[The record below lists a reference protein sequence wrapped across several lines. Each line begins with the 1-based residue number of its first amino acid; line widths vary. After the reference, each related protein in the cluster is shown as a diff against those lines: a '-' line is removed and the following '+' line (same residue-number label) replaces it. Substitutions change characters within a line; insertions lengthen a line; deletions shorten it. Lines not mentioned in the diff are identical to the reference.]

1 MAANSKYICDVS
13 QSLKVLDS
21 LHDNNH
27 TRYDYSVASK
37 KPAYKKIVGRMMIKE
52 FIESKKITD
61 VKESQFRYELGKIKK
76 RMLAENI
83 ELTNLLTVGRI
94 QKNMKTN
101 DRVYLFNVEVLKM
114 LYRMLKAKGRR
125 KKKS

>member
-1 MAANSKYICDVS
+1 
-13 QSLKVLDS
+13 
-21 LHDNNH
+21 
-27 TRYDYSVASK
+27 
-37 KPAYKKIVGRMMIKE
+37 MMIKE

>member
-21 LHDNNH
+21 LNDNNH

-37 KPAYKKIVGRMMIKE
+37 KVGYQNIISRMMIKE

-61 VKESQFRYELGKIKK
+61 IKESQFRYELGKIKK
-76 RMLAENI
+76 MMLSEDIDLA
-83 ELTNLLTVGRI
+83 NLLTVGRI
-94 QKNMKTN
+94 QKNRETN
-101 DRVYLFNVEVLKM
+101 DRVYLFNVEVLTM
-114 LYRMLKAKGRR
+114 VYDMLKAK
-125 KKKS
+125 KKNKK

>member
-37 KPAYKKIVGRMMIKE
+37 KPAYQQIVGRMMIKE

-125 KKKS
+125 KNKS

>member
-21 LHDNNH
+21 LNDNNH

-37 KPAYKKIVGRMMIKE
+37 KVGYQNIISRMMIKE

-61 VKESQFRYELGKIKK
+61 IKESQFRYELGKIKK
-76 RMLAENI
+76 MMLSEDI
-83 ELTNLLTVGRI
+83 DLVNLLTVGRI
-94 QKNMKTN
+94 QKNRETN
-101 DRVYLFNVEVLKM
+101 DRVYLFNVEVLTM
-114 LYRMLKAKGRR
+114 VYDMLKAKKN
-125 KKKS
+125 KK

>member
-21 LHDNNH
+21 LNDNNH

-37 KPAYKKIVGRMMIKE
+37 KVGYQNIISRMMIKE

-61 VKESQFRYELGKIKK
+61 IKESQFRYELGKIKK
-76 RMLAENI
+76 MMLSEDIDLA
-83 ELTNLLTVGRI
+83 NLLTVGRI
-94 QKNMKTN
+94 QKNRETN
-101 DRVYLFNVEVLKM
+101 DRVYLFNVEVLTM
-114 LYRMLKAKGRR
+114 VYDMLKAK
-125 KKKS
+125 KKKKNS

>member
-21 LHDNNH
+21 LNDNNH

-37 KPAYKKIVGRMMIKE
+37 KVGYQNIISRMMIKE

-61 VKESQFRYELGKIKK
+61 IKESQFRYELGKIKK
-76 RMLAENI
+76 MMLSKDIDLA
-83 ELTNLLTVGRI
+83 NLLTVGRI
-94 QKNMKTN
+94 QKNRETN
-101 DRVYLFNVEVLKM
+101 DRVYLFNVEVLTM
-114 LYRMLKAKGRR
+114 LYDMLKAK
-125 KKKS
+125 KKNKK

>member
-21 LHDNNH
+21 LNDNNH

-37 KPAYKKIVGRMMIKE
+37 KVGYQNIISRMMIKE

-61 VKESQFRYELGKIKK
+61 IKESQFRYELGKIKK
-76 RMLAENI
+76 MMLNEDI
-83 ELTNLLTVGRI
+83 DLVNLLTVGRI
-94 QKNMKTN
+94 QKNRETN
-101 DRVYLFNVEVLKM
+101 DRVYLFNVEVLTM
-114 LYRMLKAKGRR
+114 VYDLLKS
-125 KKKS
+125 KKKNKK

>member
-1 MAANSKYICDVS
+1 
-13 QSLKVLDS
+13 
-21 LHDNNH
+21 
-27 TRYDYSVASK
+27 
-37 KPAYKKIVGRMMIKE
+37 MIKE

-83 ELTNLLTVGRI
+83 ELTNLLTIGRI

>member
-83 ELTNLLTVGRI
+83 ELTNLLTIGRI

>member
-21 LHDNNH
+21 LNDNNH

-37 KPAYKKIVGRMMIKE
+37 TVGYQNIISRMMIKE

-61 VKESQFRYELGKIKK
+61 IKESQFRYELGKIKK
-76 RMLAENI
+76 MMLSEDI
-83 ELTNLLTVGRI
+83 DLVNLLTVGRI
-94 QKNMKTN
+94 QKNRETN
-101 DRVYLFNVEVLKM
+101 DRVYLFNVEVLTM
-114 LYRMLKAKGRR
+114 VYDMLKAK
-125 KKKS
+125 KKKKNS

>member
-37 KPAYKKIVGRMMIKE
+37 KPAYQQIVGRMMIKE

-76 RMLAENI
+76 ECWL
-83 ELTNLLTVGRI
+83 
-94 QKNMKTN
+94 KTLN
-101 DRVYLFNVEVLKM
+101 
-114 LYRMLKAKGRR
+114 
-125 KKKS
+125 

>member
-21 LHDNNH
+21 LNDNNH

-37 KPAYKKIVGRMMIKE
+37 KVGYQNIISRMMIKE

-61 VKESQFRYELGKIKK
+61 IKESQFRYELGKIKK
-76 RMLAENI
+76 MMLSEDI
-83 ELTNLLTVGRI
+83 DLVNLLTVGRI
-94 QKNMKTN
+94 QKNRETN
-101 DRVYLFNVEVLKM
+101 DRVYLFNVEVLTM
-114 LYRMLKAKGRR
+114 VYDMLKAK
-125 KKKS
+125 KKKKNS

>member
-37 KPAYKKIVGRMMIKE
+37 KPAYKQIVGRMMIKE

-83 ELTNLLTVGRI
+83 ELTNLLTIGRI

>member
-21 LHDNNH
+21 LNDNNH

-37 KPAYKKIVGRMMIKE
+37 KVGYQNIISRMMIKE

-61 VKESQFRYELGKIKK
+61 IKESQFRYELGKIKK
-76 RMLAENI
+76 MMLSEDI
-83 ELTNLLTVGRI
+83 DLVNLLTVGRI
-94 QKNMKTN
+94 QKNRETN
-101 DRVYLFNVEVLKM
+101 DRVYLFNVEVLTM
-114 LYRMLKAKGRR
+114 VYDMLKAK
-125 KKKS
+125 KKNKK

>member
-1 MAANSKYICDVS
+1 
-13 QSLKVLDS
+13 
-21 LHDNNH
+21 
-27 TRYDYSVASK
+27 
-37 KPAYKKIVGRMMIKE
+37 MMIKE

-83 ELTNLLTVGRI
+83 ELTNLLTIGRI